1 MVPNI
6 SHRFLACGMFPRLA
20 DEPVGRQRSGA
31 ERDGALLLLVL
42 IQERTVAISLMLGVL
57 AHSARQYS
65 FFHGDVKALTYS
77 YLLYGGAVV
86 TVIIGV
92 SFRFIFMK
100 NPDFDPTYR
109 RPDRENTWLGVVVV
123 LGLVFG
129 LGFVGIYLA
138 WR

>member
-1 MVPNI
+1 MVPNVAY
-6 SHRFLACGMFPRLA
+6 RLLVRGMFPRLA
-20 DEPVGRQRSGA
+20 DEPVGHQRGGLSA
-31 ERDGALLLLVL
+31 TVLCFLLLLVK
-42 IQERTVAISLMLGVL
+42 ERTVLIGSILLFL
-57 AHSARQYS
+57 AYSARLHF

-77 YLLYGGAVV
+77 FLFYGGAVV
-86 TVIIGV
+86 TMIIGV
-92 SFRFIFMK
+92 SFRFMFMK

-123 LGLVFG
+123 LGLLFG